1 MEIVKSLSLVAVA
14 LAVTAWGCED
24 CSCES
29 QCFTT
34 KEPDLQQAY
43 GHIKSIVNRLKV
55 GRLLASPEI
64 ESTIFHF
71 DGSHPSFPSF
81 LYQRRLAA
89 IAALTI
95 PVDVDCNPSMVLNY
109 QDWGSWAWLPTGCL
123 DKCTTATYLSNL
135 ANIPAAGGGTNPL
148 GTSCLLAGLLAPR
161 FPCPIQTRTS
171 AYHVAFMNDDIQ
183 TPAFPCFGSN
193 SRAAV
198 KIGTVNTPYPPLESL
213 PQLGIQCTT
222 ATYLSNLA
230 NIPAAGGGTNP
241 LGTSCLLAGLLAPR
255 FPCPIQTRTS
265 AYHVAFMNDDIQT
278 PAFPCFGS
286 NSRAAVK
293 IGTVNTPYPPLE
305 SLPQLGIQT
314 QVSSANL
321 KASLNILSCIQRHCC
336 SSRLSPVNLASSRG
350 QFTFLLNGDWSP
362 KTMELDAKMPLMEAL
377 TKETFIQEK
386 AYAKTMGM
394 DYRISPS
401 FFKQMEAT
409 EGQDVAAFVASVHQ
423 QHMRTLPPPIRPR
436 TYAHVTAPRLAPAP
450 RGPAAHLAPV
460 TSGGD
465 IKVVLAQLLQQFTA
479 IGV

>member
-81 LYQRRLAA
+81 LYQRRLAV

-213 PQLGIQCTT
+213 PQLGIQ
-222 ATYLSNLA
+222 
-230 NIPAAGGGTNP
+230 
-241 LGTSCLLAGLLAPR
+241 
-255 FPCPIQTRTS
+255 
-265 AYHVAFMNDDIQT
+265 
-278 PAFPCFGS
+278 
-286 NSRAAVK
+286 
-293 IGTVNTPYPPLE
+293 
-305 SLPQLGIQT
+305 
-314 QVSSANL
+314 
-321 KASLNILSCIQRHCC
+321 
-336 SSRLSPVNLASSRG
+336 
-350 QFTFLLNGDWSP
+350 
-362 KTMELDAKMPLMEAL
+362 
-377 TKETFIQEK
+377 
-386 AYAKTMGM
+386 
-394 DYRISPS
+394 
-401 FFKQMEAT
+401 
-409 EGQDVAAFVASVHQ
+409 
-423 QHMRTLPPPIRPR
+423 
-436 TYAHVTAPRLAPAP
+436 
-450 RGPAAHLAPV
+450 
-460 TSGGD
+460 
-465 IKVVLAQLLQQFTA
+465 
-479 IGV
+479 